1 MSGRVGIPFQK
12 FAEPWMAEQKRHKD
26 VPQERFLE
34 RYTHL
39 TASTTVQICEKTQ
52 PTAAPAPKS

>member
-1 MSGRVGIPFQK
+1 
-12 FAEPWMAEQKRHKD
+12 MAEQKRHKD

-39 TASTTVQICEKTQ
+39 TAITTVQICEKTQ
-52 PTAAPAPKS
+52 PTPAPAPKHASPRLSTKAQKYP